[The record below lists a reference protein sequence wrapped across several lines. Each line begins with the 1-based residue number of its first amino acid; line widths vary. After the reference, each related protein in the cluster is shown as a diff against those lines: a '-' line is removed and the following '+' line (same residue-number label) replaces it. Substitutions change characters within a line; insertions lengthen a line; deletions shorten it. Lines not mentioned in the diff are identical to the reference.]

1 MSRRPPRSTRTD
13 TLFPYTT
20 LFRSLRDTAHRHAL
34 EAVVDQ
40 QSADRREDRGATL
53 TLVLA
58 RCVRPVADLH
68 RHALDRLG
76 RVENHRRYCG
86 LSQSHACIV
95 AHPIS
100 PLGASIV
107 NGALNS
113 FRDKNLKPARLA
125 HQRTI
130 SPCVPRLAG
139 QTREIGR
146 AHV

>member
-1 MSRRPPRSTRTD
+1 MMSICVILYLSTSYILLIFVLMIRLPPRSTRTD

-20 LFRSLRDTAHRHAL
+20 LFRS
-34 EAVVDQ
+34 
-40 QSADRREDRGATL
+40 
-53 TLVLA
+53 
-58 RCVRPVADLH
+58 
-68 RHALDRLG
+68 
-76 RVENHRRYCG
+76 
-86 LSQSHACIV
+86 IV

-113 FRDKNLKPARLA
+113 FRDKNLTPAQLA

-139 QTREIGR
+139 QTRRPSHGTCLHRRLYPRGR
-146 AHV
+146 VHENGKAQV